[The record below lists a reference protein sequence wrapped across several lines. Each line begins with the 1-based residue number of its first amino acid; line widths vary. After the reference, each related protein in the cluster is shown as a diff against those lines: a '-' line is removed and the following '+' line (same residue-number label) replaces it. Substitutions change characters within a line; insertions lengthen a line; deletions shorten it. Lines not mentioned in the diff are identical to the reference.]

1 MASEPTSGP
10 LLITADVLPAR
21 YRDAEIGSMMVVTH
35 VSAIHAIKDLRE
47 QITNIFGGEMTRYED
62 LLQHSAE
69 AAMERMRGEL
79 AAAGWD
85 GAYAVRFS
93 HPSLVEGGCEVMLSG
108 TPFRFDKGHGSERI

>member
-1 MASEPTSGP
+1 MCAERSPEP
-10 LLITADVLPAR
+10 LLITSDVLPAR
-21 YRDAEIGSMMVVTH
+21 YREAEVGSMLVVSH

-47 QITNIFGGEMTRYED
+47 QITNIFGGEMTRYEE

-69 AAMERMRGEL
+69 RAMEKLRGEL

-93 HPSLVEGGCEVMLSG
+93 HPSLVEGGCEVILSG
-108 TPFRFDKGHGSERI
+108 TPFRIEQAHVPEGD